1 MNHNKSIERNLKLHY
16 ALYSTKLREI
26 IGPTEGYLE
35 LEKKLGRR
43 KVDIFFSQDT
53 GKEIYIELQ
62 IYEADRSHLKQ
73 VLSIIESS
81 EIHDESLVIW
91 IATSFSEE
99 MLRSVRIAL
108 SKSPIK
114 LEFMAL
120 TVGVEMISILE
131 DFSNI
136 DDFEI
141 VEKIK
146 YMDEYDSIKLQ
157 AMYSNEGTLEV
168 RKYSFKRLAN
178 SEDELIRWYLTKIR
192 KEMPYWITA
201 WNGKQ
206 LSGRMISFS
215 CIFDVAFRF
224 GLDRYNNL
232 TVTVSFAY
240 SQFRL
245 YRDLFICGHIIDE
258 KLEKTPT
265 WDTKNHK
272 LYYSIP
278 YNEEDKES
286 ILEKQVKVLKDYV
299 DVFSKLAEYRNE
311 IISAPELELE
321 PLVANILDM
330 KMHRPSGVSV
340 DDMIADMK

>member
-1 MNHNKSIERNLKLHY
+1 MKKNKGIEEKLKLFY
-16 ALYSTKLREI
+16 AFYSTQLRAI
-26 IGPTEGYLE
+26 IGPMEGYLE

-43 KVDIFFSQDT
+43 KVDIFFAQNT
-53 GKEIYIELQ
+53 GKEIYIEIQ
-62 IYEADRSHLKQ
+62 TYEADRSHLKQ
-73 VLSIIESS
+73 ILKIIEST
-81 EIHDESLVIW
+81 EIYDESLVIW
-91 IATSFSEE
+91 ISSSFSEE

-108 SKSPIK
+108 SKSSVK

-120 TVGVEMISILE
+120 TVDEEMISVLE

-136 DDFEI
+136 ADFEI
-141 VEKIK
+141 IEKLK
-146 YMDEYDSIKLQ
+146 YMDYDSTKLQ
-157 AMYSNEGTLEV
+157 AMYSNEESLEV
-168 RKYSFKRLAN
+168 RKYYFKRLAN
-178 SEDELIRWYLTKIR
+178 KEDELIRWYLTKIR

-258 KLEKTPT
+258 KLEKVPT

-278 YNEEDKES
+278 YNEEDKEL
-286 ILEKQVKVLKDYV
+286 ILEKQVKVLKNYV
-299 DVFSKLAEYRNE
+299 DVFTKLAEYRNE
-311 IISAPELELE
+311 IISASESELE
-321 PLVANILDM
+321 PLVADVLDM
-330 KMHRPSGVSV
+330 KMHRSSR
-340 DDMIADMK
+340 DMIADMK